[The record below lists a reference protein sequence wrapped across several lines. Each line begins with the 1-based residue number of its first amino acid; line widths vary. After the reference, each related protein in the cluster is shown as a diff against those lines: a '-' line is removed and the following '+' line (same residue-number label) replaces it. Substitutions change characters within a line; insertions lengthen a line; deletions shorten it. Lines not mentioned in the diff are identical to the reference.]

1 MASAGLFRGRRP
13 TGRYWFLLGICS
25 FVLLMMWMPYL
36 VSLGGDAPGSGTA
49 VLNDESRRV
58 VEVVVMLIVIG
69 ILFLVGMSTPRDWAV
84 GIGNARRIAGIG
96 GTR

>member
-36 VSLGGDAPGSGTA
+36 VSLGGDAPSTA
-49 VLNDESRRV
+49 ALNDESRRV
-58 VEVVVMLIVIG
+58 IEVVVMLILNTGDPACVAKPNGPITG
-69 ILFLVGMSTPRDWAV
+69 R
-84 GIGNARRIAGIG
+84 
-96 GTR
+96 